1 LGYRLTVNPLR
12 GIKQL
17 NALKTVTMNI
27 ALWIIQIII
36 AALFLTTGSLKLVLT
51 KNNLIKVF
59 EWIEDFTEQR
69 LRLIGAFEVLG
80 GLGLFLPGVYST
92 LEILIPI
99 AAIGLTIIMVLATF
113 LHSKRKETKDL
124 IFNIIVLVLLL
135 LVVAGRLFLVRL

>member
-1 LGYRLTVNPLR
+1 
-12 GIKQL
+12 
-17 NALKTVTMNI
+17 MNI

-36 AALFLTTGSLKLVLT
+36 AALFLTTGLLKLVLP

-59 EWIEDFTEQR
+59 EWIEDFSEQR
-69 LRLIGAFEVLG
+69 LRLIGVFEVLG

-99 AAIGLTIIMVLATF
+99 AAFGLTIIMVMASF
-113 LHSKRKETKDL
+113 VHSKRKETKDL
-124 IFNIIVLVLLL
+124 IFNIVVLVLLL

>member
-1 LGYRLTVNPLR
+1 
-12 GIKQL
+12 
-17 NALKTVTMNI
+17 MNI

-36 AALFLTTGSLKLVLT
+36 AVFFLTTGSLKLVLP
-51 KNNLIKVF
+51 KENLRKVF

-92 LEILIPI
+92 FEILIPL

-113 LHSKRKETKDL
+113 LHSKRKETKEVIL
-124 IFNIIVLVLLL
+124 NIVILVFLVLI
-135 LVVAGRLFLVRL
+135 VAGRLFLVRL